1 MLCQYQDLFGKPNQG
16 IHSIRIGNFAI
27 IDIIVTI
34 GLAWFLAEKFNW
46 NLKIVLV
53 VVFVIGIFAHRIFCV
68 RTQLDKI
75 IFN

>member
-27 IDIIVTI
+27 VDIIVTI
-34 GLAWFLAEKFNW
+34 GLAWFLAEKFSW
-46 NLKIVLV
+46 DLKIVLV
-53 VVFVIGIFAHRIFCV
+53 IIFAIGIIVHRIFCV